1 MIRYAHYFYFII
13 LLSIVLT
20 FEVLLLY
27 FIMKIMTRVLLE
39 GSTQIVSLRFWCYVW
54 NYFTVTSRGVDKFT
68 LKFLL
73 LLLLLSIQR
82 DYYEIRSSTRLPLIG
97 WSFPQLVGRHPLSKT
112 SNLRMRWLQSG
123 FESNKSISDRTFN
136 QKKKKVSLRK
146 LPVHHAWQ
154 ITNMLATHNS
164 LLHP

>member
-1 MIRYAHYFYFII
+1 MIRYAHYFFYII

-73 LLLLLSIQR
+73 LLLLSIQR

-97 WSFPQLVGRHPLSKT
+97 WSFPQLAGRHPLSKI
-112 SNLRMRWLQSG
+112 SNLRMRSLQSG

-146 LPVHHAWQ
+146 LPVHRAWQ
-154 ITNMLATHNS
+154 ITNILASRNT